1 MPVTEPPTA
10 RLRTTGMRRRTLLAL
25 PALGLAVPA
34 LLSACSEES
43 PVPTSEP
50 APAAP
55 AGADGAE
62 VVTYGDDPSQLAEL
76 YRPAGA
82 SRGVVVVIH
91 DVRAGDRIESSDLAT
106 TQLRGGDEV
115 QTVPGSKLSS
125 LVGKRAVQSMP
136 SGSLVSESDF
146 ANRITPRSGDAVV
159 PIPVTSGQ
167 YPASGLQRGDVI
179 RVVVT
184 GGGQSVEGLE
194 PGTTFNG
201 VVLALGDADEKGTMT
216 VDVSISTTD
225 APSAAAAAGTGRISI
240 INVAPGGTGEDG

>member
-1 MPVTEPPTA
+1 MVTVSALTLDKQGERHQMTVGPQIEASAPPA
-10 RLRTTGMRRRTLLAL
+10 GPSAPEQVGAVKPRRNMRLVLLGVALAVVFALLAVW
-25 PALGLAVPA
+25 AVNR
-34 LLSACSEES
+34 
-43 PVPTSEP
+43 
-50 APAAP
+50 
-55 AGADGAE
+55 AGEAR
-62 VVTYGDDPSQLAEL
+62 S
-76 YRPAGA
+76 
-82 SRGVVVVIH
+82 VVVAIH

-240 INVAPGGTGEDG
+240 INVAPGGTGQDG